1 MKNFVNICITQ
12 HANTL
17 KRQTNGTHTHSHT
30 HTHTHTRTY
39 THKPVCEQKDVIVW
53 RNQEVQTDRQVR
65 VNMPDVMIRNK
76 K

>member
-1 MKNFVNICITQ
+1 MKHEKFCEHLHYSTCKYIEKTD
-12 HANTL
+12 
-17 KRQTNGTHTHSHT
+17 KWYTHTLT
-30 HTHTHTRTY
+30 HTHTHTY